1 MASSPAEIG
10 YKGTYVSLISPSE
23 PSLQSGY
30 VYSWLPKLPIQ
41 PRETSLEHL
50 SVAEFSGK

>member
-30 VYSWLPKLPIQ
+30 IHSWLPKLPIQ
-41 PRETSLEHL
+41 PRVTSLEQL
-50 SVAEFSGK
+50 SLAEFSGE